1 MRMSSNNRG
10 GVIYRRSS

>member
-1 MRMSSNNRG
+1 MSSNNRG

>member
-10 GVIYRRSS
+10 GVIYRRGS